1 MAASVVNLLKRTA
14 SLAGATLASR
24 VLGFLREILMADVL
38 GGSAVASAWNFAV
51 KIPNLF
57 RRVFGEGL
65 LGTVLVPLISQSVER
80 SGRENARRQFS
91 TIFMWQRRD
100 THHQLHYLFLGRKLA
115 HPSGVQKVFRAAA

>member
-24 VLGFLREILMADVL
+24 VLGFVREILMADVL
-38 GGSAVASAWNFAV
+38 GGGAVASAWNFAV

-65 LGTVLVPLISQSVER
+65 LGTVLE
-80 SGRENARRQFS
+80 QF
-91 TIFMWQRRD
+91 F
-100 THHQLHYLFLGRKLA
+100 
-115 HPSGVQKVFRAAA
+115 V